1 MCSYQLLKNV
11 KGEICLIDKNTAENI
26 AEKYYDDIY
35 KICLSRLNHNENIA
49 EEITQEVFLLFQE
62 KSEELE
68 DKNIK
73 GWLRRTA
80 ENKVSEYFRAAK
92 KDDAVLNFEDENYSC
107 DVDEAFLLF
116 EECFPLSDEEIDKY
130 KDIVLKSLTKKEQ
143 ELYNKIY
150 IEKKKYKE
158 IAEELNTT
166 EKVIN
171 LRAFRLRK
179 KIRTLAKLMLT
190 SVGQLIIKIFF

>member
-1 MCSYQLLKNV
+1 M

-49 EEITQEVFLLFQE
+49 EDITQEVFLLFQE
-62 KSEELE
+62 KSEEFE

-92 KDDAVLNFEDENYSC
+92 KDDAVLHFEDENYSC

-166 EKVIN
+166 EKAIN